1 MNELSFLILTLSVL
15 VLAWALVRVNEK
27 LDQTI
32 KTVRKFEKLFNLIK
46 ERKSS

>member
-15 VLAWALVRVNEK
+15 VLAWALVKVNEK

-46 ERKSS
+46 KRKSS

>member
-1 MNELSFLILTLSVL
+1 MNELSFLILALSVL

-46 ERKSS
+46 KRKSS

>member
-1 MNELSFLILTLSVL
+1 MNELSFLILALSVL

-27 LDQTI
+27 LDQAI

-46 ERKSS
+46 KRKSS

>member
-1 MNELSFLILTLSVL
+1 MNELSFLILALSVL
-15 VLAWALVRVNEK
+15 VLAWALVKVNEK

-46 ERKSS
+46 KRKSS